1 VFSSIPKDATK
12 EVAESNP
19 DIECL
24 SKQLG
29 FD

>member
-1 VFSSIPKDATK
+1 VFSSIPKDVIK

-19 DIECL
+19 DIECF

-29 FD
+29 FN